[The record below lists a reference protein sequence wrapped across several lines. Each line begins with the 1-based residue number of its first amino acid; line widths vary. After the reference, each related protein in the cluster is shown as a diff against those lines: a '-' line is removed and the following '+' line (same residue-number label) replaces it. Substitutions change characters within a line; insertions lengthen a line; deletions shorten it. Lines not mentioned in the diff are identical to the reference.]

1 MKTALKKIKE
11 YENNIKEIKRKVL
24 HILIGVA
31 LLFLLNYKVV
41 NALIIF
47 LVIIISSIVSYLSK
61 SFKIPLVSW
70 FLKNFEREK
79 ELKRIPGRGFITFLI
94 GVLLAIKLFPQEIA
108 LASIT
113 ILIFGDSL
121 SAIYGSFKGK
131 KKILW
136 NKNKN
141 LEGNIFGAI
150 ISGLCAA
157 LFIPLASAFI
167 TSFLAMIFE
176 SFEMKM
182 NEEIIDDNIIVP
194 LVAGTVALLIKYYA
208 PWINII

>member
-1 MKTALKKIKE
+1 MTNKSIKE
-11 YENNIKEIKRKVL
+11 YEKMVREIRRKVL
-24 HILIGVA
+24 HIFIGVV
-31 LLFLLNYKVV
+31 LLFLLNYKII
-41 NALIIF
+41 NALMIF
-47 LVIIISSIVSYLSK
+47 LVIIISGILSYIVRNYR
-61 SFKIPLVSW
+61 IPIVSW

-79 ELKRIPGRGFITFLI
+79 ELKSIPGKGFITFLI

-121 SAIYGSFKGK
+121 SAIYGSFVGK
-131 KKILW
+131 KRITW

-141 LEGNIFGAI
+141 IEGNLFGTI

-157 LFIPLASAFI
+157 LFIPLVSAFI
-167 TSFLAMIFE
+167 SAFSAMIFE
-176 SFEMKM
+176 SFEIKM

-194 LVAGTVALLIKYYA
+194 LVAGTTALLIRYYA
-208 PWINII
+208 PWINLI

>member
-1 MKTALKKIKE
+1 MNKSVRDYEKRIKE
-11 YENNIKEIKRKVL
+11 VKRKVL
-24 HILIGVA
+24 HILIGVCV
-31 LLFLLNYKVV
+31 LILLNYKIINSVM
-41 NALIIF
+41 IF
-47 LVIIISSIVSYLSK
+47 LVIIISGIMSYLSRTY
-61 SFKIPLVSW
+61 KIPVISW
-70 FLKNFEREK
+70 FLENFEMEK
-79 ELKRIPGRGFITFLI
+79 ELKKMPGRGFITFLI

-121 SAIYGSFKGK
+121 SAIYGSFMGRKR
-131 KKILW
+131 ITW

-141 LEGNIFGAI
+141 IEGNIFGAA

-167 TSFLAMIFE
+167 SAFSAMIFE

-194 LVAGTVALLIKYYA
+194 LVAGTVAIIIKYYA